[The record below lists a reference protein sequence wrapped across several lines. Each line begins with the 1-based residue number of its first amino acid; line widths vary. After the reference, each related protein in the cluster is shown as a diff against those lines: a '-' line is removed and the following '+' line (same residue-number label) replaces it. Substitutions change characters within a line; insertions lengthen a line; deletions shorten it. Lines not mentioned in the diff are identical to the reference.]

1 MGLIGVTCCLDWL
14 AGDRIH
20 HTRDRYMQAIV
31 ANRVG
36 VPVLLPAIGQ
46 RLDAEIY
53 LQHISGLLLTGSPS
67 MVEPAR
73 YGCQAAWNPSACG
86 GGVLDQPCPPMPIPA
101 SAGESTP
108 HNDSAMPLDRARDDT
123 TLPLVRAAVAAGV
136 PVLAI
141 CRGIQELNVALGG
154 TLHQNIHALQGALTH
169 QGNMRDPDEV
179 RFAPVHSVTLTP
191 DGMLSQLLQT
201 TDMMVNSQHAQGVDA
216 LADGLVVEAIAPDG
230 VIEAVSHQ
238 DRSRFVLGLQWH
250 PEWGAGN
257 DCAVGRAIFQA
268 FGQAVERFKA
278 QRPQPMPS

>member
-1 MGLIGVTCCLDWL
+1 MHDCDRKAVGQMGLIGVTCCLDWL

-31 ANRVG
+31 ANQVG

-46 RLDAEIY
+46 RMDAEVY
-53 LQHISGLLLTGSPS
+53 LQHIAGLLLTGSPS
-67 MVEPAR
+67 MVDPTHYDCQMAEGETVAPSCSSPIVEPASR
-73 YGCQAAWNPSACG
+73 
-86 GGVLDQPCPPMPIPA
+86 
-101 SAGESTP
+101 
-108 HNDSAMPLDRARDDT
+108 PLDRARDDT

-154 TLHQNIHALQGALTH
+154 TLHQNLSALQGAITH
-169 QGNMRDPDEV
+169 QGNMKDPDEV
-179 RFAPVHSVTLTP
+179 RFAPAHSITLAP
-191 DGMLSQLLQT
+191 GGILSQLLQT
-201 TDMMVNSQHAQGVDA
+201 TEMMVNSQHAQGVDA

-238 DRSRFVLGLQWH
+238 DRNRFVLGVQWH

-257 DCAVGRAIFQA
+257 DCAVGRAIFRE
-268 FGQAVERFKA
+268 FGQAVARYLA
-278 QRPQPMPS
+278 QRPKPQPQPS

>member
-1 MGLIGVTCCLDWL
+1 
-14 AGDRIH
+14 
-20 HTRDRYMQAIV
+20 
-31 ANRVG
+31 
-36 VPVLLPAIGQ
+36 
-46 RLDAEIY
+46 
-53 LQHISGLLLTGSPS
+53 
-67 MVEPAR
+67 
-73 YGCQAAWNPSACG
+73 
-86 GGVLDQPCPPMPIPA
+86 
-101 SAGESTP
+101 
-108 HNDSAMPLDRARDDT
+108 MPLDRARDDT

-191 DGMLSQLLQT
+191 GGMLSQLLQT

-238 DRSRFVLGLQWH
+238 DRDRFVLGLQWH